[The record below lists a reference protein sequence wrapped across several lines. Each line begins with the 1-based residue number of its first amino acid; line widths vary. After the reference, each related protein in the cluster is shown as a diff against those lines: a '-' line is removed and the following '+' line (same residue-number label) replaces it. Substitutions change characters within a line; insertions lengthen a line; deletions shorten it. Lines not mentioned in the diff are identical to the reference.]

1 MKYLLKVRI
10 LSAVYICIS
19 QDLKIVCP
27 YLFYFEKQGAQ
38 MFNLQIP
45 SLPLS
50 RFLWPDQNLQPVIN
64 HASTIMKYLL
74 KVRNVYCINQRK

>member
-10 LSAVYICIS
+10 LSAVYICIN

-38 MFNLQIP
+38 MFNLQYHL
-45 SLPLS
+45 SLFLDFCGQTKISNLS
-50 RFLWPDQNLQPVIN
+50 Q
-64 HASTIMKYLL
+64 SIMQ
-74 KVRNVYCINQRK
+74 VRL